1 MSVTTPEPLPLSS
14 PYSVPAS
21 REREVVAS
29 TSSLQEVNKQ
39 EKKEDQGE
47 DEEKEEEKEEAKELN
62 NQLREMEE
70 PIETPITRED
80 QGL

>member
-39 EKKEDQGE
+39 EEKEDRGE
-47 DEEKEEEKEEAKELN
+47 DEEKEEAKELN

>member
-14 PYSVPAS
+14 PYSVPES

-39 EKKEDQGE
+39 EEKEDQGK
-47 DEEKEEEKEEAKELN
+47 DEEKEEAKELD